1 MRWVEGDISHYSW
14 VLCPEQSACSGK
26 FGCHSFIKHTLEHAV
41 CFLVVTWKNFFLW
54 LHFLS
59 LPTQEVWPDYVV
71 YFSLHFFR
79 ALAASCVL
87 YDRIE
92 HSQGFS
98 IFLEFLAFWLA
109 EWSQIMSF
117 SLSSELITKLRQI
130 WLIKSSAK
138 PREKFLCA
146 KNFCYRHSTWP

>member
-1 MRWVEGDISHYSW
+1 MRWVGGDISHYSW
-14 VLCPEQSACSGK
+14 VLCPEQSSCSGK

-41 CFLVVTWKNFFLW
+41 CFLVVTWKNLRVFMGHTSW
-54 LHFLS
+54 VS
-59 LPTQEVWPDYVV
+59 LLKKCDPITSCTSPYT
-71 YFSLHFFR
+71 
-79 ALAASCVL
+79 LAASCVH
-87 YDRIE
+87 YNRIE

-98 IFLEFLAFWLA
+98 IFVDFLAFWLA
-109 EWSQIMSF
+109 EWSQVMSF